1 MQVGYLRSSG
11 HCDALKDKLA
21 ILEKAGCDRIVMDH
35 GSLSDEPAEL
45 IVLISGSLQAG
56 DTLVVCGME
65 DVASSLSQLV
75 SFLLDLDS
83 RNVRFRSLAEGL
95 DTADKQGKVARTFLR
110 KLQTFQERAVD
121 LVGQAADRRRRA
133 GRPKALRA
141 QDIDEVRRL
150 LQQGESI
157 PELAEKFR
165 VSKATLYRYLG
176 R

>member
-11 HCDALKDKLA
+11 RCDALKEKLA
-21 ILEKAGCDRIVMDH
+21 VLEKAGCDRIVMDH

-45 IVLISGSLQAG
+45 ILLISGSLQAG

-83 RNVRFRSLAEGL
+83 RKVRFRSLSEGL
-95 DTADKQGKVARTFLR
+95 DTAGKQGEVARTFLR
-110 KLQTFQERAVD
+110 KLQTFEERAED
-121 LVGQAADRRRRA
+121 LAGQAASRRRRA
-133 GRPKALRA
+133 GRPKSLCA
-141 QDIDEVRRL
+141 QDIDEVRKL

-157 PELAEKFR
+157 SELAEKFR